1 LKEYVHHQLRLVLPL
16 NLKPTYEGL
25 KVTEVTQ
32 EDAGIFH
39 LKPTY
44 EGLKVAQLVEA
55 IAKIFI

>member
-1 LKEYVHHQLRLVLPL
+1 MPL